1 MSKITRFRSNL
12 LKFLNP
18 IYINTRNAPSET
30 KKRKRRRQKGGFL
43 NRYDFAYA
51 GRDVV
56 NQTFKN
62 LDKTAPAL
70 IQNLKGEL
78 NDILQQRI
86 HEVIAEGGPQ
96 LKEVEPQLLKDSIE
110 NACKTPFRL
119 LGNFGRTKLAEAKQQ
134 LNRELD
140 KLKKHVKI

>member
-1 MSKITRFRSNL
+1 MAIQECRLRDEK
-12 LKFLNP
+12 
-18 IYINTRNAPSET
+18 
-30 KKRKRRRQKGGFL
+30 KKRKKRRQKGGFL

-56 NQTFKN
+56 DQTFKN

-78 NDILQQRI
+78 NDVLQQRN
-86 HEVIAEGGPQ
+86 HQVITKGGAQ
-96 LKEVEPQLLKDSIE
+96 LKEVGPQLLKEAIE
-110 NACKTPFRL
+110 DAYKTPCRL
-119 LGNFGRTKLAEAKQQ
+119 LGNSGKSKLAEAKRQ

-140 KLKKHVKI
+140 KLKEHVKI

>member
-1 MSKITRFRSNL
+1 MPPQTR
-12 LKFLNP
+12 
-18 IYINTRNAPSET
+18 

-56 NQTFKN
+56 NQAFKN

-78 NDILQQRI
+78 NDVLQQRI
-86 HEVIAEGGPQ
+86 HQVITEGGAQ
-96 LKEVEPQLLKDSIE
+96 LKEVGPQLLKGAIE
-110 NACKTPFRL
+110 DAYKTPFRL
-119 LGNFGRTKLAEAKQQ
+119 LGNFGKKKLTEAKQK

>member
-1 MSKITRFRSNL
+1 MSPQRR
-12 LKFLNP
+12 
-18 IYINTRNAPSET
+18 
-30 KKRKRRRQKGGFL
+30 KKRKNRQQKGGFL

-56 NQTFKN
+56 NQAFKN

-78 NDILQQRI
+78 NDVLQQRI
-86 HEVIAEGGPQ
+86 HQVITEGGAQ
-96 LKEVEPQLLKDSIE
+96 LKEVGPQLLKGAIE
-110 NACKTPFRL
+110 DAYKTPFRL
-119 LGNFGRTKLAEAKQQ
+119 LRNFGNKKLAEAKQQ

>member
-1 MSKITRFRSNL
+1 MPPERR
-12 LKFLNP
+12 
-18 IYINTRNAPSET
+18 
-30 KKRKRRRQKGGFL
+30 KKRKKQRQKDGFL
-43 NRYDFAYA
+43 KKYDFAYA

-56 NQTFKN
+56 NQAYKN

-78 NDILQQRI
+78 NDVLQQRTLQFI
-86 HEVIAEGGPQ
+86 TEGCTQ
-96 LKEVEPQLLKDSIE
+96 LKEIGPQLLKGAIE
-110 NACKTPFRL
+110 DAYKTPFRL
-119 LGNFGRTKLAEAKQQ
+119 LGNFGKSKLAKVKRQ